1 MFTLNTHFSRVLHCS
16 GNYNRRKAFHGEKYL
31 RVDATRGDSESEQQ
45 KRGRKVKL
53 RIASLSGKLPRKNE
67 PLDLELIVL
76 FGSVSIILLVPW
88 LIHDFRFICLI
99 PACLLVVPGLFAVF
113 LHACRDV
120 IRIFSARGTSA
131 SQKTS
136 KKDRERLG
144 FGKKIL
150 GGFLKKCLPFLQY
163 WGGFL

>member
-1 MFTLNTHFSRVLHCS
+1 MFTLNTYFSRVLHCS
-16 GNYNRRKAFHGEKYL
+16 GDFNRRKVFHGAKFL
-31 RVDATRGDSESEQQ
+31 RVDATRGGSESEQQ

-76 FGSVSIILLVPW
+76 FGSVTIILLVPW
-88 LIHDFRFICLI
+88 LIHDYRFICLI

-113 LHACRDV
+113 LHACKDV

-131 SQKTS
+131 SKETS
-136 KKDRERLG
+136 KKERERLA
-144 FGKKIL
+144 FQKSL

>member
-1 MFTLNTHFSRVLHCS
+1 MFTLNTHFSRVLHYS
-16 GNYNRRKAFHGEKYL
+16 GDFNRRKVFHGAKYL

-45 KRGRKVKL
+45 KRARKVKL

-88 LIHDFRFICLI
+88 LIHDYRFICLI

-131 SQKTS
+131 AKTAS
-136 KKDRERLG
+136 KKERERLALSQ
-144 FGKKIL
+144 KSL